1 MPSLMDMP
9 ELSLSLSQKKALMKG
24 LTVDFHHR
32 YQTMDELYRGLY
44 QEEEKS
50 FFISRCWKVAGVT
63 AGIVVLTAA
72 AFLIPGIRRNKTIPK
87 APAAVVQTTEA
98 AVTAVPFTTG
108 IQEYKM
114 GSFTGMKKKAAARKL
129 REQDGSLSIRW
140 VYKYNNKVKKGRII
154 SQSISRGT
162 RYAEGSYRK
171 IVFTVSKGKK
181 RVFVPVKTNV
191 PTPVKTNVPATAV
204 PHNNTSVPSKNTLGK
219 NSIEFEGAIP

>member
-1 MPSLMDMP
+1 M
-9 ELSLSLSQKKALMKG
+9 
-24 LTVDFHHR
+24 
-32 YQTMDELYRGLY
+32 
-44 QEEEKS
+44 
-50 FFISRCWKVAGVT
+50 
-63 AGIVVLTAA
+63 
-72 AFLIPGIRRNKTIPK
+72 PK

-129 REQDGSLSIRW
+129 REQDGSISIRW

-162 RYAEGSYRK
+162 RYAEGAYQK

-181 RVFVPVKTNV
+181 KVSVPVKTNA
-191 PTPVKTNVPATAV
+191 PATAV
-204 PHNNTSVPSKNTLGK
+204 PHNNTSVPSKNTSGK